1 MRKFFTLLDR
11 EIKSFF
17 NSPIAYV
24 VLFFFLILTGFNFYV
39 SVELLNREAGD
50 LTVVEAFFN
59 TVLFWIGY
67 LLIFP
72 LITMRTFSEE
82 FKMGTIETLMTAP
95 VRDWQVVLSK
105 YFACFFFY
113 VVLWMPTLLYFKVF
127 EWVTGTRSVNAEGAY
142 YGSYLLLLLMGLFYI
157 SIGCFASVLT
167 RNQIIA
173 AVISFCAI
181 TLLLFGGLLSF
192 VLQGMTPG
200 LRDLFG
206 YFSAIEHMSE
216 FSKGVIDSRPVVW
229 YSTMTVFILVLT
241 HHVFQSRKW
250 RA

>member
-1 MRKFFTLLDR
+1 MRKFFTLLNR
-11 EIKSFF
+11 EIQSFF
-17 NSPIAYV
+17 HSPIAYV
-24 VLFFFLILTGFNFYV
+24 VLFFFLVLMGANFYV
-39 SVELLNREAGD
+39 GVQLLNHGSNE

-59 TVLFWIGY
+59 TILFWICY
-67 LLIFP
+67 LLVFP
-72 LITMRTFSEE
+72 LITMRIFSEE

-95 VRDWQVVLSK
+95 VGDWQVVLSK
-105 YFACFFFY
+105 YFACLFFY
-113 VVLWMPTLLYFKVF
+113 IVLWLPTPLYFQAF
-127 EWVTGTRSVNAEGAY
+127 EWVTKSAAVHAEGAY
-142 YGSYLLLLLMGLFYI
+142 LGSYLLLLLMGMFYL

-167 RNQIIA
+167 RNQVIA
-173 AVISFCAI
+173 AVMSFCAI

-216 FSKGVIDSRPVVW
+216 FSKGIVDSRPFVW
-229 YSTMTVFILVLT
+229 YGSMTVFMLALT
-241 HHVFQSRKW
+241 HQVFQSRKW